1 MLDLLLELEWYMKE
15 NKEKIGY
22 YSVIPATVLYNKEL
36 KANEKLLYAII
47 TSLACKEGYCFA
59 SNKYL
64 AEKLN
69 VNPKTV
75 SSWISDLRDKDF
87 IIVELIRNG
96 NNQIIQRK
104 IYINDSPYPLNNGYQ
119 YQSKNGQAI
128 HQKVE
133 DNVIRNN
140 IKNNNGAIPGI
151 RPGKP
156 TSTYISKIIGKIAM
170 IGALFLGII
179 AVFPIV
185 FNAVFQ
191 IPVALGGTSIIIVVG
206 VALETVKALE
216 SQTLM
221 RHYKGFVE

>member
-1 MLDLLLELEWYMKE
+1 MILLLELEWYIKE
-15 NKEKIGY
+15 SKESIGY

-64 AEKLN
+64 AEKLD

-75 SSWISDLRDKDF
+75 SSWISDLRDKGF
-87 IIVELIRNG
+87 ITVELIRNE

-104 IYINDSPYPLNNGYQ
+104 IYIKDSPYPLNNGYQ

-133 DNVIRNN
+133 DNN
-140 IKNNNGAIPGI
+140 IKNNNKINNKEQ
-151 RPGKP
+151 RKFL
-156 TSTYISKIIGKIAM
+156 SNYENQREYSKE
-170 IGALFLGII
+170 F
-179 AVFPIV
+179 
-185 FNAVFQ
+185 
-191 IPVALGGTSIIIVVG
+191 
-206 VALETVKALE
+206 LE
-216 SQTLM
+216 SL
-221 RHYKGFVE
+221 YAN